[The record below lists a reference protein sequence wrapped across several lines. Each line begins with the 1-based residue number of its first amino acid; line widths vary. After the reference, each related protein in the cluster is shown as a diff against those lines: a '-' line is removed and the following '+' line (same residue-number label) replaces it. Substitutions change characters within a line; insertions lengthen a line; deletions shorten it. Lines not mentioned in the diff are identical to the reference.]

1 MNIPNQITVFRVVL
15 IPVFILFAL
24 VDFGFGNVSFL
35 GGYEIRIELLISG
48 FIFIL
53 ASLSDFVDGYLARK
67 MEFSYKYG
75 EIFGS
80 ISG

>member
-35 GGYEIRIELLISG
+35 GG
-48 FIFIL
+48 
-53 ASLSDFVDGYLARK
+53 
-67 MEFSYKYG
+67 
-75 EIFGS
+75 
-80 ISG
+80 

>member
-1 MNIPNQITVFRVVL
+1 MRMYNEYSEPDYGFRVVL

-53 ASLSDFVDGYLARK
+53 ASLAILLMV
-67 MEFSYKYG
+67 
-75 EIFGS
+75 I
-80 ISG
+80 

>member
-48 FIFIL
+48 LFLYWLPLAIL
-53 ASLSDFVDGYLARK
+53 LMV
-67 MEFSYKYG
+67 
-75 EIFGS
+75 I
-80 ISG
+80 